1 MSTHKRERPV
11 RAVVQRQRITI
22 KRKRPNGRMA
32 RQYIRGLR
40 QLVVTIWSQQFGRR
54 AFGSQK
60 YNMVVLRNIDRIA

>member
-1 MSTHKRERPV
+1 MSARV
-11 RAVVQRQRITI
+11 FSRIPELI
-22 KRKRPNGRMA
+22 QFFDRLGYSEKFPNLKDKDW
-32 RQYIRGLR
+32 ILTGLR